1 VLAGGGQK
9 QQHAF
14 LDALQIFGLGY
25 SWGGYESLAV
35 PVWIGDRVVAKG
47 PYDGPLIRLQI
58 GLEDIEDLKTDILRG
73 LTAAGAV

>member
-9 QQHAF
+9 EQHAF

-35 PVWIGDRVVAKG
+35 PVWLGDRVVAKG
-47 PYDGPLIRLQI
+47 PYEGPLIRLQI
-58 GLEDIEDLKTDILRG
+58 GLEDVDDLKADILRG
-73 LTAAGAV
+73 LTAATA